1 MHTSGGLEVRLI
13 GGLVVFAVMA
23 LMLLVGIANI
33 TGFTFREVAEHAR
46 ALLFAQ
52 VLFVVVWLIEKFEVP
67 LPIRLEN
74 TWPFMLGAAWSGI
87 HALLVM
93 KAQSDGVA
101 GMGFGTPYP
110 EDWVDL
116 PWYAGNACLII
127 VFAVLVTAGY
137 VVRSKRLRD
146 NW

>member
-46 ALLFAQ
+46 ALLFAP

-67 LPIRLEN
+67 LPIRLGEHLAVYAGGRLERH
-74 TWPFMLGAAWSGI
+74 PCAACHES
-87 HALLVM
+87 
-93 KAQSDGVA
+93 SERRCCRDGVRNPVPRRL
-101 GMGFGTPYP
+101 GGSTLVRRERMPDYCLRSFGYS
-110 EDWVDL
+110 WVCG
-116 PWYAGNACLII
+116 A
-127 VFAVLVTAGY
+127 
-137 VVRSKRLRD
+137 
-146 NW
+146 